1 MVENKAKNQKK
12 RQTDREI
19 QIVYVNAGL
28 IQPSPHQPRKYFD
41 PISLD
46 ELKMSIEAHGILQPL
61 IVRKNGN
68 RFELLAG
75 ERRLRAAKLAGLSE
89 IPVIVKEISEQE
101 AAAVTLVENLQRDDI
116 SFFEEASGYERLA
129 NEFGLTQ
136 NDIARLVGRSQSAVA
151 NKLRLLKLPEEIKE
165 IISREILSERHARA
179 LVRLPDSKLQQKALS
194 DIVADNLNARQT
206 DELVDDLLSGIG
218 SSHASKKLKKRIMVI
233 RDIRIFLNT
242 IKAAIKA
249 MHASGIGA
257 EWEELDTEEA
267 TEFRI
272 IVPKKSIELKKMKKT
287 PNSQK

>member
-1 MVENKAKNQKK
+1 VENKAKNQKK

-151 NKLRLLKLPEEIKE
+151 NKLRLLKLPEEIKG

>member
-1 MVENKAKNQKK
+1 MENKAKNQKK

>member
-1 MVENKAKNQKK
+1 VENKAKNQKK